1 MGGAHLLVS
10 SRSRTFAMNS
20 SIYLLVALALAATSV
35 HAAPQNRQFG
45 GYNQYG
51 QGGYGQGG
59 YGQSGYGQGGYGQPG
74 YGQAGYGQG
83 GYGQG
88 AYGQPGYGQAGYGQP
103 GYGQNTAVGTGLGLA
118 SGIVGS
124 LLG

>member
-1 MGGAHLLVS
+1 MASLFDLVLGS
-10 SRSRTFAMNS
+10 Q
-20 SIYLLVALALAATSV
+20 IYLLVALALAAMSV

-59 YGQSGYGQGGYGQPG
+59 
-74 YGQAGYGQG
+74 
-83 GYGQG
+83 
-88 AYGQPGYGQAGYGQP
+88 YGQPGYGQAGYGQP